1 LINTYNDTD
10 GRLILINVEINNTI
24 FTLVCIYAPNCRSS
38 RKSFFKEVSDKIQE
52 YGIGIPI
59 VGGDFSETL
68 KAIDRKTLR
77 SNQNNHP
84 VSSFK
89 NLIKLNK
96 LVDIWRYLNE
106 NIQQYTWSRKD
117 RSQASKIDLILI
129 GTDFAGSGIL

>member
-1 LINTYNDTD
+1 MVRI
-10 GRLILINVEINNTI
+10 
-24 FTLVCIYAPNCRSS
+24 S
-38 RKSFFKEVSDKIQE
+38 
-52 YGIGIPI
+52 I
-59 VGGDFSETL
+59 VGGGFNETL
-68 KAIDRKTLR
+68 KSIDRKTSR
-77 SNQNNHP
+77 SNQNNQP

-89 NLIKLNK
+89 NLIKSNK